1 MKISDSFLR
10 DCVED
15 RIEGAV
21 QYGVRR
27 AYKHSDKEPPSD
39 AQIEQI
45 VESVKTAILF
55 EVLDWDAAPE

>member
-10 DCVED
+10 VCIED
-15 RIEGAV
+15 KIEGAV
-21 QYGVRR
+21 RYGVRR

-45 VESVKTAILF
+45 VESVKIAIVF
-55 EVLDWDAAPE
+55 DVLDWDAASE